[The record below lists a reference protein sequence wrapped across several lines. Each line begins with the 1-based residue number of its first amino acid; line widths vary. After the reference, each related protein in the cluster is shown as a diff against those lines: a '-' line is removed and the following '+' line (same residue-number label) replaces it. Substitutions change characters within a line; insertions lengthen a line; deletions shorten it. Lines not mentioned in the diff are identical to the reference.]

1 MKKSAIKLA
10 LILASMTS
18 GWALAAPDLSTTQAP
33 LLTIEDK
40 IVLGR
45 VENVYY
51 PSIEAL
57 DGVPFVGKIDTGAD
71 TTSMHA
77 EDIEVVSKNPKYQG
91 LSNEKLMQ
99 TIVDEYG
106 GSASDWWL
114 EEFDNDQRNFQGTV
128 RFTVRHP
135 YTGEKIKIERPLT
148 RTSVIRSRTST
159 TPIYRP
165 VVTLPMTIAGKTV
178 DTEVNLTNRND
189 FSAPVLIGKTFL
201 ANNAWV
207 MAGYDYLQA
216 QKDAQIIGRREVG
229 SVNDVALDVSVSL
242 KNNYSILNAQNIKVN
257 KKDATVSFDL
267 VGKDKT
273 MSKAVTYPLVKML
286 SVGDNEYPLVYVTF
300 KGEKEFEQPILVYLK
315 DRSSNSTQLRLGL
328 NTLNQYF
335 IVDTNAKNKLTKKKQ
350 SFKARMSDDPL
361 VISPVES
368 VILDGYKLAAEPS
381 FTVSTPLLK
390 VASFEMIEAKGRDKV
405 EYYLS
410 NARGNDEIIRKTIL
424 RKIKVGDTVRPVVD
438 GEFIVGGK
446 DVNVEFALEALDS
459 DEGDTPYLIIGKKAN
474 KAGVLVN
481 TRSENLLDAYP
492 VFTAGHIENA
502 TVEGLQ
508 FPVKLDTGADVSSMN
523 ALNIKQFKKDGK
535 KMVSF
540 TYSNDMGMKEQ
551 FTREVVDVMRIKGKQ
566 GEKANVRP
574 VVEMRVKLGDVE
586 KTIRVNL
593 QDRARFH
600 YSMILGKNFLKYG
613 VVVSSDENFL
623 LGNEIGSH

>member
-18 GWALAAPDLSTTQAP
+18 GWAMAAPDLSTTQAP

-51 PSIEAL
+51 QGIEKL
-57 DGVPFVGKIDTGAD
+57 EGVPFVGKIDTGAD

-77 EDIEVVSKNPKYQG
+77 EDIEVISNNPKYQG
-91 LSNEKLMQ
+91 LSNEKLLQ

-114 EEFDNDQRNFQGTV
+114 EEFDNEQRNFQGIV
-128 RFTVRHP
+128 RFSVRHP
-135 YTGEKIKIERPLT
+135 YSGEKITLERPLA
-148 RTSVIRSRTST
+148 RTSVIRSRTSS

-165 VVTLPMTIAGKTV
+165 VVILPMTIAGKTV
-178 DTEVNLTNRND
+178 ETEVNLTDRSG
-189 FSAPVLIGKTFL
+189 FSAPILVGKTFL

-216 QKDAQIIGRREVG
+216 QKEAQVIGRREVG
-229 SVNDVALDVSVSL
+229 SVDGVNVDVSLSL
-242 KNNYSILNAQNIKVN
+242 KNNYSILNAQNIKLN
-257 KKDATVSFDL
+257 QKDGSVTFDL
-267 VGKDKT
+267 SGKDKQ
-273 MSKAVTYPLVKML
+273 SKSVTYPLVKML
-286 SVGDNEYPLVYVTF
+286 SIGDNEYPMVYVTF

-315 DRSSNSTQLRLGL
+315 DRSKNSTQLRLGL
-328 NTLNQYF
+328 NTINQHF
-335 IVDTNAKNKLTKKKQ
+335 IVDTQAKNKLTKKKQ
-350 SFKARMSDDPL
+350 SFKARMSDNPL
-361 VISPVES
+361 VVSPVETL
-368 VILDGYKLAAEPS
+368 ILDGHKLDAEPS

-390 VASFEMIEAKGRDKV
+390 VSSFEMIEAKGRDKV

-410 NARGNDEIIRKTIL
+410 NDLGNDEIIRKTIL

-459 DEGDTPYLIIGKKAN
+459 DEGDQPYFIIGKKT
-474 KAGVLVN
+474 KKSGVLVN

-523 ALNIKQFKKDGK
+523 ALDIKQFEKDGK
-535 KMVSF
+535 KMVTF
-540 TYSNDMGMKEQ
+540 TYANDMDMKQ
-551 FTREVVDVMRIKGKQ
+551 TFTREVVDVMRIKAKQ

-586 KTIRVNL
+586 KTVKVNL
-593 QDRARFH
+593 QDRSRFH